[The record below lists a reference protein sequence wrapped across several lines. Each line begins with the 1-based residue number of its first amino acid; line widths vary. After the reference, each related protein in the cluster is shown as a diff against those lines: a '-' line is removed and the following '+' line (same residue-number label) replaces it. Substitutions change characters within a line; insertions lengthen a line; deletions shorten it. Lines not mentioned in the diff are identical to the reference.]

1 MRKERGNIMAN
12 IKKYKKKD
20 GSTAYMFQA
29 YLGTDPDT
37 GNRIRVTRQGF
48 STKKEAELVLSRLKI
63 DIDEGSFIKAHND
76 TFEAIYELWFEQ
88 YRNTVK
94 ESTLQKTSELFR
106 IHILPAFGKMKLD
119 KITAAYCQ
127 KKVNGWFK
135 AHSKYNV
142 MKNYTSSV
150 LKFAMRL
157 DMLKSNPMDKITMPR
172 RMAEVGKDEDLKF
185 YNKEELQQFFGFC
198 NADAERSSNML
209 WLTLFRLL
217 AFSGMRKGE
226 ALALTWKDLDFVNET
241 VSINKTLTRGL
252 ENRLIIQTPKT
263 ATSKRAIVLDAITLS
278 MLNNWRKQQAKDF
291 LKLGFNTMNE
301 NQLIFPNTKNEL
313 MIPTKPDQKLD
324 RIIKKNELKRITI
337 HGFRHTHCSLLFE
350 AGASVKEV
358 QDRLGHSDIQTT
370 MNIYAHVTEKAKEK
384 TAEKFAKYV
393 NF

>member
-1 MRKERGNIMAN
+1 MAN
-12 IKKYKKKD
+12 IKKYTKKD

-29 YLGTDPDT
+29 YLGTDPNT

-48 STKKEAELVLSRLKI
+48 RTKKEAELVLSRLKI

-106 IHILPAFGKMKLD
+106 VHILPVFGKMKMD

-135 AHSKYNV
+135 VHSKYNV

-185 YNKEELQQFFGFC
+185 YNKDELQQFFGCC
-198 NADAERSSNML
+198 NADAERSNNML

-313 MIPTKPDQKLD
+313 MVPTKPDQKLD